1 MSRHILS
8 TSLPSRLL
16 LIAAA
21 LVTLAGL
28 LLSGPETAVAQQ
40 VITPLYSQDFN
51 GIGTSASANLPTHW
65 RADKNTTVRT
75 LGTWSAAGTTTERI
89 AGNYMPTNAGNGI
102 YNFGAGVATSATDR
116 AVGWVSSSSGTKS
129 GNLYLYLNNNIGTE
143 LKSIAISYNVEKY
156 RNGSNTAGFSVQLYY
171 STDGSNWTSAGST
184 FLTSFPGGD
193 IDNSGFAEA
202 PDAII
207 PVTGILTFA
216 TPIGNA
222 NDFYLAWNYSVTTGT
237 TTTNAQALGIDDVNV
252 SSTITVDS
260 DLSEWSETQH
270 KLGGNEGVEY
280 YLTWDATFLYIGLSG
295 GNAVNGNDKYN
306 VAIDTDPDDK
316 GSANSG
322 TINEFNGVTF
332 GDDGKPDY
340 VVQLNNDNTVYK
352 KTGASNWADDWTS
365 ADTTAV
371 DNDADPGQVEFRL
384 KWADMGLTDRQSP
397 VGVYVWQSNQS
408 NLSWG
413 SFPPTNLGWTGDIHP
428 LTTRIYL
435 PTTDN
440 GRIPRTYAQHLG
452 DQTQFD
458 ANNSFNLLNG
468 FAQLNI
474 TSGGGTGCTFK
485 VTVKGNA
492 PSDADDSAVR
502 RQYVLEPSG
511 CTPTADITLTYMD
524 GNYAAP
530 DERNGYADTGDLKL
544 FHWDGNQWV
553 NAGGTA
559 DDANNKVLVTGV
571 SSFSAWTFAT
581 GTGPTAVSLQS
592 FAAHSALNR
601 PALLAV
607 LLVLSMIGGT
617 AVLKRRASS
626 R

>member
-1 MSRHILS
+1 MSSIVPSGWAFSESGTNANTTYSAGTGSNNTGNTYSFGASGSTERAFGGLQS
-8 TSLPSRLL
+8 TSLVPTIGVELQNDTGVTIVNLAVTYSCEQWRLGF
-16 LIAAA
+16 
-21 LVTLAGL
+21 VG
-28 LLSGPETAVAQQ
+28 
-40 VITPLYSQDFN
+40 
-51 GIGTSASANLPTHW
+51 
-65 RADKNTTVRT
+65 R
-75 LGTWSAAGTTTERI
+75 
-89 AGNYMPTNAGNGI
+89 
-102 YNFGAGVATSATDR
+102 TDR
-116 AVGWVSSSSGTKS
+116 
-129 GNLYLYLNNNIGTE
+129 LD
-143 LKSIAISYNVEKY
+143 
-156 RNGSNTAGFSVQLYY
+156 FQY
-171 STDGSNWTSAGST
+171 STDATSLTTGTWNDVDALDCFSTVTSGITGAKDGNSSANRTTVSGNISNLNIASGST
-184 FLTSFPGGD
+184 FWLRWSDFNATNADDGLA
-193 IDNSGFAEA
+193 IDNFSIV
-202 PDAII
+202 PT
-207 PVTGILTFA
+207 V
-216 TPIGNA
+216 
-222 NDFYLAWNYSVTTGT
+222 SVDG
-237 TTTNAQALGIDDVNV
+237 
-252 SSTITVDS
+252 
-260 DLSEWSETQH
+260 DLNEWDQTRH
-270 KLGGNEGVEY
+270 KLGNVVGVDY
-280 YLTWDATFLYIGLSG
+280 YLHWDETFLYLGLNG
-295 GNAVNGNDKYN
+295 GNATNGNDKYN
-306 VAIDTDPDDK
+306 VAIDVDPDDK

-340 VVQLNNDNTVYK
+340 VVQLNNDSTVYK

-474 TSGGGTGCTFK
+474 TSGGGSGCTFK

-559 DDANNKVLVTGV
+559 DDANNKVLVTGL

-601 PALLAV
+601 PALWAV
-607 LLVLSMIGGT
+607 LLVLSVMGGT
-617 AVLKRRASS
+617 AVLKRRANS